1 MLERMFDTD
10 QASYLATLNG
20 PQRAAVTHGDGPL
33 LVVAGAGTGKTKTL
47 ACRVAHLIATGV
59 APERI
64 LLLTFTRRA
73 AGEMLGRVGR
83 HTSPEAAARV
93 WGGTFHSVAHRLLRI
108 YGAAASLDAGFTVMD
123 VADAGDLMSLVRNE
137 LRVDPSARRLAKP
150 ETLVAIYSRTV
161 NSRTKLADVLAAHF
175 PWCAADVE
183 PIKVAFEAYTQR
195 KRGQNVL
202 DFDDLL
208 LFWNALLGAP
218 RTSGVLRDLFDHIL
232 VDEYQD
238 TNAIQGDI
246 LRAMRS
252 DPANITV
259 VGDDAQAI
267 YSFRAATVR
276 NIVEFPASYPGTRR
290 VMLEQNYRS
299 LNPILEASNAVMGC
313 NRTGYAKNLWTERSG
328 GTPPLLITSTDEAA
342 QSDAVC
348 TQVLDQ
354 RERGIELKQQAVL
367 FRAAQHSAH
376 LEIELSRRNIPFVKY
391 GGLRFIEA
399 AHIKDMIGL
408 LRLLE
413 NPWDELAWWRTL
425 RLLDG
430 VGPSTS
436 SKIMT
441 ELGVR
446 PKSER
451 SPLSAMLEAC
461 PRAPAPSVPHLE
473 ELRAALTDCTIPP
486 AQPAVEIER
495 LTSWCAPAWQRR
507 YDNAGARV
515 ADAERLAQIASGYSS
530 RSRLIADLCLD
541 PPQSTGELAGA
552 PMLDEDY
559 LNLSTIHS
567 AKGCEWEAVHV
578 IHAADGMIPS
588 DMAAGDADEIEEE
601 RRLFYVA
608 LTRAKQSLFVHFPLR
623 YYHRRMGLDDAHGY
637 AQLTRYLPAH
647 VRALFEQRSWGA
659 PEENEDRQR
668 DSATGTAIVDRW
680 LSDLWTK

>member
-1 MLERMFDTD
+1 MFDTD
-10 QASYLATLNG
+10 RASYLASMNE
-20 PQRAAVTHGDGPL
+20 PQRAAVTHGEGPL

-47 ACRVAHLIATGV
+47 ACRVAHLIAAGV

-108 YGAAASLDAGFTVMD
+108 YGAGAGLDAGFTVMD
-123 VADAGDLMSLVRNE
+123 VSDAADLMSLVRNE
-137 LRVDPSARRLAKP
+137 LPVDTSVRRLAKP
-150 ETLVAIYSRTV
+150 ETLVAIYSRMV
-161 NSRTKLADVLAAHF
+161 NSRTKLGDVLTAHF
-175 PWCAADVE
+175 PWCAADAE
-183 PIKVAFEAYTQR
+183 PIKAAFEAYTLR

-218 RTSGVLRDLFDHIL
+218 RPAGVMRDLFDHIL

-276 NIVEFPASYPGTRR
+276 NIVEFPATYPGTRR

-299 LNPILEASNAVMGC
+299 LDPILEASNAVMSES
-313 NRTGYAKNLWTERSG
+313 RTGYAKTLWTERLG
-328 GTPPLLITSTDEAA
+328 GTRPLLLTCTDEAA

-348 TQVLDQ
+348 AQVLEQ
-354 RERGIELKQQAVL
+354 RERGVELNQQAVL

-408 LRLLE
+408 LRVLE

-425 RLLDG
+425 QLLDG

-436 SKIMT
+436 SKIMA

-446 PKSER
+446 PRSQR
-451 SPLSAMLEAC
+451 SPLSAMLEAL
-461 PRAPAPSVPHLE
+461 PKAPAPATPHLE
-473 ELRAALTDCTIPP
+473 ELRAALGDCTATPG
-486 AQPAVEIER
+486 QPAVEIER
-495 LTSWCAPAWQRR
+495 LTLWCAPSWQRR
-507 YDNAGARV
+507 YDNAAARV
-515 ADAERLAQIASGYSS
+515 ADAERLAQIAAGYSS

-588 DMAAGDADEIEEE
+588 DMATRDADEIEEE

-608 LTRAKQSLFVHFPLR
+608 LTRAKKSLHVHFPLR

-637 AQLTRYLPAH
+637 AQLTRFLPEH
-647 VRALFEQRSWGA
+647 VRGLFEQRSWGA
-659 PEENEDRQR
+659 PEEDDDHNGPLPGSTE
-668 DSATGTAIVDRW
+668 SVDRW
-680 LSDLWTK
+680 LSELWG

>member
-10 QASYLATLNG
+10 QASYLTTLNG

-59 APERI
+59 PPERI

-83 HTSPEAAARV
+83 HTSPVAAGRV

-108 YGAAASLDAGFTVMD
+108 YGAAAGLDGGFTVMD

-137 LRVDPSARRLAKP
+137 LRLDTSARRLVKP

-175 PWCAADVE
+175 PWCAADAE

-218 RTSGVLRDLFDHIL
+218 RISGVLRGLFDHIL

-238 TNAIQGDI
+238 TNAVQGDI
-246 LRAMRS
+246 LRGMRS

-276 NIVEFPASYPGTRR
+276 NIVEFPDSYPGTRR

-299 LNPILEASNAVMGC
+299 LNPILEASNAIMAGS
-313 NRTGYAKNLWTERSG
+313 RTGYAKTLWTERSG
-328 GTPPLLITSTDEAA
+328 GTPPQLITSTDEAA

-348 TQVLDQ
+348 TQVLEQ
-354 RERGIELKQQAVL
+354 RERGVELKQQAVL
-367 FRAAQHSAH
+367 FRAALHSAH

-408 LRLLE
+408 LRVLE

-425 RLLDG
+425 QLLDG

-436 SKIMT
+436 SKIMA

-446 PKSER
+446 PRSQR
-451 SPLSAMLEAC
+451 SPLSAMLETL
-461 PRAPAPSVPHLE
+461 PKAPAPAAPHLE
-473 ELRAALTDCTIPP
+473 ELRAALADCAATPG
-486 AQPAVEIER
+486 QPAVEIER
-495 LTSWCAPAWQRR
+495 LTLWCTPSWQRR
-507 YDNAGARV
+507 YDNAAARV

-578 IHAADGMIPS
+578 IHAAEGMIPS
-588 DMAAGDADEIEEE
+588 DMATRDVDEIEEE

-608 LTRAKQSLFVHFPLR
+608 LTRAKQSLCVHFPLR

-637 AQLTRYLPAH
+637 AQLTRFLPAH
-647 VRALFEQRSWGA
+647 VRGLFEQRSWGA
-659 PEENEDRQR
+659 PEEDGEHNG
-668 DSATGTAIVDRW
+668 APAAGTASVDRW
-680 LSDLWTK
+680 LSELWS

>member
-10 QASYLATLNG
+10 QASYLAALNE

-33 LVVAGAGTGKTKTL
+33 LVIAGAGTGKTKTL

-108 YGAAASLDAGFTVMD
+108 YGAAAGLDAGFTVMD
-123 VADAGDLMSLVRNE
+123 VSDASDLMSLVRNE
-137 LRVDPSARRLAKP
+137 LRVDTSARRLAKP

-161 NSRTKLADVLAAHF
+161 NSRTRLADVLAANF
-175 PWCAADVE
+175 PWCAADAE
-183 PIKVAFEAYTQR
+183 PIKTAFEAYTQR

-208 LFWNALLGAP
+208 LFWKAILGAP
-218 RTSGVLRDLFDHIL
+218 RISAVLRDLFDHIL

-246 LRAMRS
+246 LRSMRS

-276 NIVEFPASYPGTRR
+276 NIVEFPESYPGTRR

-299 LNPILEASNAVMGC
+299 LNPILEASNAVMAGS
-313 NRTGYAKNLWTERSG
+313 RTGYAKMLWTERSG
-328 GTPPLLITSTDEAA
+328 GTRPLLLTCTDEAA

-348 TQVLDQ
+348 AHVLEQ

-399 AHIKDMIGL
+399 AHIKDIIAL
-408 LRLLE
+408 LRVLE

-425 RLLDG
+425 QLLDG
-430 VGPSTS
+430 IGPSTS
-436 SKIMT
+436 SKIMA

-446 PKSER
+446 PRSQR
-451 SPLSAMLEAC
+451 SPLSAILET
-461 PRAPAPSVPHLE
+461 PPKAPAPAAPHLE
-473 ELRAALTDCTIPP
+473 ELRTALGDCT
-486 AQPAVEIER
+486 AKTGQPAVEIER
-495 LTSWCAPAWQRR
+495 LTLWCTPSWQRQ
-507 YDNAGARV
+507 YDNAAARV

-588 DMAAGDADEIEEE
+588 DMATKDADEIEEE

-637 AQLTRYLPAH
+637 AQLTRFLPAQ
-647 VRALFEQRSWGA
+647 VRGLFEQRAWGA
-659 PEENEDRQR
+659 PEEDDARNGPSLGGAER
-668 DSATGTAIVDRW
+668 VDRW
-680 LSDLWTK
+680 LSDLWG

>member
-1 MLERMFDTD
+1 MFDTD
-10 QASYLATLNG
+10 PATYLASLNG
-20 PQRAAVTHGDGPL
+20 PQRDAVTHGDGPL

-83 HTSPEAAARV
+83 HTSPDAAARV

-108 YGAAASLDAGFTVMD
+108 YGAGAGLEAGFTVMD
-123 VADAGDLMSLVRNE
+123 VSDAADLMGLVRNE
-137 LRVDPSARRLAKP
+137 LRVDTSARRLAKP

-161 NSRTKLADVLAAHF
+161 NSRTKLGTVLAAHF
-175 PWCAADVE
+175 PWCAADAE
-183 PIKVAFEAYTQR
+183 PIKAAFEAYTQR

-208 LFWNALLGAP
+208 LFWNALLNSP
-218 RTSGVLRDLFDHIL
+218 RPAAVLRGLFDHIL

-238 TNAIQGDI
+238 TNAVQGDI
-246 LRAMRS
+246 LRAMRP

-276 NIVEFPASYPGTRR
+276 NIVEFPATYPGTRR

-299 LNPILEASNAVMGC
+299 LNPILEASNAVMAGS
-313 NRTGYAKNLWTERSG
+313 RTGYSKTLWTERPG
-328 GTPPLLITSTDEAA
+328 GTRPLLLTCMDESA

-348 TQVLDQ
+348 AQVLEQ
-354 RERGIELKQQAVL
+354 RERGVELKQQAVL

-391 GGLRFIEA
+391 GGLRFVEA

-408 LRLLE
+408 LRVLE

-425 RLLDG
+425 QLLDG
-430 VGPSTS
+430 VGPSMS
-436 SKIMT
+436 SKIMA

-446 PKSER
+446 PRSQR
-451 SPLSAMLEAC
+451 SPLAGMLEAL
-461 PRAPAPSVPHLE
+461 PKAPAPAASHLE
-473 ELRAALTDCTIPP
+473 ELRAALGDCIAKPG
-486 AQPAVEIER
+486 QPAVEIER
-495 LTSWCAPAWQRR
+495 LTLWCAPSWQRR
-507 YDNAGARV
+507 YDNAAARV

-530 RSRLIADLCLD
+530 RTRLIADLCLD

-552 PMLDEDY
+552 PLLDEDY

-588 DMAAGDADEIEEE
+588 DMATRDADEIEEE
-601 RRLFYVA
+601 RRLFYVG
-608 LTRAKQSLFVHFPLR
+608 LTRAKQYLCVHFPLR

-637 AQLTRYLPAH
+637 AQLTRFLPAH
-647 VRALFEQRSWGA
+647 VRGLFEQRSWGG
-659 PEENEDRQR
+659 PEDDGDHNGLVGGAA
-668 DSATGTAIVDRW
+668 SVDRL
-680 LSDLWTK
+680 LSDLWS